1 MATVTKDR
9 DPLAGKEIENT
20 NQAEVGGSVDRMA
33 TGIGMAQKH
42 MVRATREGSYPNDNT
57 SGTRSQGEIAGS
69 GSIYAAVLNE
79 RPNTSNPRNQGP
91 TRDPSRMGSSSVPVV
106 TMSSRNTGR
115 LS

>member
-1 MATVTKDR
+1 
-9 DPLAGKEIENT
+9 
-20 NQAEVGGSVDRMA
+20 
-33 TGIGMAQKH
+33 
-42 MVRATREGSYPNDNT
+42 
-57 SGTRSQGEIAGS
+57 
-69 GSIYAAVLNE
+69 VLNE